1 MLAWKVWILNGK
13 SLIINSGTSGLP
25 TKRAYYPLFLDI
37 SGKLCVVLGGGKIAE
52 RKVSTLIKFKAKVKV
67 ISPKITRNLS
77 KRAESGKIEFVER
90 EYREGDLKGA
100 ALVFAAT
107 DRKEVNLMIKREA
120 DAKALPINIVNDPT
134 SCEFLVPSI
143 VQKGPITIAISTSG
157 SLPLLSKKL
166 RQEIDD
172 YLTEDYIKYADK
184 IGKFRKTLKETV
196 KDGKRRKEIMAE
208 IEKTEFHEI
217 LRMDLSQIKNRF
229 LSLLK

>member
-1 MLAWKVWILNGK
+1 LR
-13 SLIINSGTSGLP
+13 
-25 TKRAYYPLFLDI
+25 TKRIYYPLFLDI

-52 RKVSTLIKFKAKVKV
+52 RKVSTLIKFRAKVRL
-67 ISPKITRNLS
+67 ISPKITKSLS
-77 KRAESGKIEFVER
+77 KHAESGKIEFVER

-100 ALVFAAT
+100 ALAFAAT
-107 DRKEVNLMIKREA
+107 DQKEVNLKIKKEA
-120 DAKALPINIVNDPT
+120 DARALPINVVNDPT

-172 YLTEDYIKYADK
+172 YLTEDYIKYADM

-208 IEKTEFHEI
+208 IEKTDLHEI
-217 LRMDLSQIKNRF
+217 LRMDLSQINNKF
-229 LSLLK
+229 LSLSR